1 MTEAFS
7 IRLALP
13 DDAEAMTRVENDAA
27 QLYAAE
33 PLLAELTIPA
43 PRTPQTYRAL
53 IARARCIVAIAG
65 DKVIGFAACR
75 AVGSELHLHELSV
88 CRSRQGRGIGRRLL
102 YAVEA
107 DARASNF
114 RAITLDTFRDV
125 AWNAPFYARHGYV
138 IIDNLEGYPR
148 LSEALDAAVQAGL
161 PREQRCAM
169 IKFLN

>member
-1 MTEAFS
+1 MTTAFS
-7 IRLALP
+7 IRLARP
-13 DDAEAMTRVENDAA
+13 DDAEAMTRVEDDAA

-33 PLLAELTIPA
+33 TSLAEMTIPA
-43 PRTPQTYRAL
+43 SRTPQAYRTL
-53 IARARCIVAIAG
+53 IAKGWCIVAVA
-65 DKVIGFAACR
+65 DAKVIGFAACR

-88 CRSRQGRGIGRRLL
+88 CRSRQERGIGRRLL

-125 AWNAPFYARHGYV
+125 AWNAPFYARYGY
-138 IIDNLEGYPR
+138 IIVENFEGYPR

-161 PREQRCAM
+161 PRDQRCAM